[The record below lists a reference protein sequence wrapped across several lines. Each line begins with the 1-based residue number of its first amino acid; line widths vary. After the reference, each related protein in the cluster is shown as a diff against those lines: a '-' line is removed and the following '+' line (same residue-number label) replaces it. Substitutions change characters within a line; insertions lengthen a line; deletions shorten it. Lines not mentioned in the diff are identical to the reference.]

1 MMHVSLN
8 PRMLQG
14 TIKKYIFNQTHE
26 IIKQGWQHLWLTK
39 HIKVKH
45 AAKQMI
51 TKSSNISHTDG
62 HNEFYLKD
70 AQLFISVTKK
80 ETKSNFFLKISLL
93 NFFLK
98 STYLEINGKI
108 LS

>member
-1 MMHVSLN
+1 MN
-8 PRMLQG
+8 W
-14 TIKKYIFNQTHE
+14 THE
-26 IIKQGWQHLWLTK
+26 LIEDYKQSMNDIEYFAEK